1 MATMNTASNEA
12 QSQFAHPPRVTPRGR
27 SAWLWLTATALL
39 LAASS
44 CGAGGGSRG
53 AQTEVQIRLEG
64 PSGFDVMGPE
74 GGPFVASRFSLR
86 LVNEGPQ
93 AVEWNAEPTK
103 TWVTLSASSGTLQPG
118 AHSVMEIAVDG
129 ERANALPLGIHESLV
144 SFREKT
150 IRSSSSGGERA
161 RIVRE
166 AAGGNDRYVGEVDIT
181 LRVIDNGWTRFVESR
196 DTRKVYVSESLGR
209 DTNDGLTPSTP
220 KRTIAAGKALMRQGF
235 PDWLLLRRGDT
246 WYEAI
251 GQWTLSGRSTAEPIL
266 ISSYGEAPE
275 RPALRTGSSSA
286 IWAVA
291 NTGGTPPSL
300 DHVAIVGLDFQAHT
314 YTGVGD
320 AAGVGWLVASR
331 DLLVEDCRIDGYQ
344 INVSIPGHGGR
355 KSQIKIRRNVIT
367 GAYATSGT
375 VGHGIYMA
383 NCDDVLIEENVIDHN
398 GWNPAVSG
406 AIPTVFRHGIYIQ
419 GGSGTCTGVVVR
431 RNIIS
436 NSASH
441 GLQLRP
447 GGSCEDNLFLRNSI
461 ALLLGGGNE
470 PNPGGVVVDCINNVI
485 LDGKDIDANN
495 RRGWGIQIENV
506 NSGSVRG
513 NIVANRVGGGSP
525 MPMEFD
531 GEAGSGIFDLA
542 FESNVVYDWGGT
554 LRLIGNDTQIARV
567 RFFRNTFDN
576 TRTTDQLL
584 YHNSSLSVAR
594 CSAGGNRFFSAQPN
608 LATWL
613 RIGTQSM
620 SVASWAAL
628 MNDTTSYAGP
638 DLYVDPSRT
647 IASYDRQIGGAGS
660 LDTFLFE
667 ARRQSKASWRAELTA
682 SAVNSYIREGFLE
695 R

>member
-1 MATMNTASNEA
+1 MAAA
-12 QSQFAHPPRVTPRGR
+12 
-27 SAWLWLTATALL
+27 ALL
-39 LAASS
+39 LALSS
-44 CGAGGGSRG
+44 CGAGGGRA
-53 AQTEVQIRLEG
+53 AQSEVQLRLDG
-64 PSGFDVMGPE
+64 PTAFEVLGPE
-74 GGPFVASRFSLR
+74 GGPFTASRFSLR
-86 LVNEGPQ
+86 LVNDGKQ
-93 AVEWNAEPTK
+93 TVEWNAEPK
-103 TWVTLSASSGTLQPG
+103 HEWITLSAATGTLEPG
-118 AHSVMEIAVDG
+118 ANTVMEIALDAL
-129 ERANALPLGIHESLV
+129 RANALPLGVHESLI
-144 SFREKT
+144 SIHEKT

-166 AAGGNDRYVGEVDIT
+166 AAGGGERYVGDIDIT

-209 DTNDGLTPSTP
+209 DTNDGLSPSTP
-220 KRTIAAGKALMRQGF
+220 KRTIAAGKALMRQGY

-246 WYEAI
+246 WYESI
-251 GQWTLSGRSTAEPIL
+251 GQWTRSGRSTAEPIL

-275 RPALRTGSSSA
+275 RPALRTGSSSG

-300 DHVAIVGLDFQAHT
+300 DHVAIVGLDFHAHT
-314 YTGVGD
+314 YSGSGD
-320 AAGVGWLVASR
+320 PAGVSWLVASR

-344 INVSIPGHGGR
+344 INVSLPGHGGR
-355 KSQIKIRRNVIT
+355 KSQVKIRRNVIT
-367 GAYATSGT
+367 SAYATSGT

-419 GGSGTCTGVVVR
+419 GGSGTCTDVTVR
-431 RNIIS
+431 RNIIA

-447 GGSCEDNLFLRNSI
+447 GGVCEENLFLRNSI

-470 PNPGGVVVDCINNVI
+470 PNPGGVAVDCINNVI
-485 LDGKDIDANN
+485 LDGKDIDEGN

-513 NIVANRVGGGSP
+513 NIVANRAGGTSP

-531 GEAGSGIFDLA
+531 GEAGIGIFDLA
-542 FESNVVYDWGGT
+542 FESNVVYNWGGT
-554 LRLIGNDTQIARV
+554 LRVIGNDTQIARV

-576 TRTTDQLL
+576 TRSTDQLL
-584 YHNSSLSVAR
+584 YHNSSLSVALCR
-594 CSAGGNRFFSAQPN
+594 AGGNRFFSAQPN
-608 LATWL
+608 LSSWL
-613 RIGTQSM
+613 RVGTQSM

-628 MNDTTSYAGP
+628 MSDTTSYAGP
-638 DLYVDPSRT
+638 DLYVDPGRT
-647 IASYDRQIGGAGS
+647 IATYDQQIGGAGS

-667 ARRQSKASWRAELTA
+667 ARQQSKANWRSELTA
-682 SAVNSYIREGFLE
+682 AEVNSYIREGFFE